1 MKSVY
6 IIYTMKKKKIKC
18 WQHQFFTVIRLTE
31 HNYKNIQMK
40 KNLLHKNMMECNLKQ
55 LQMIYMN

>member
-1 MKSVY
+1 
-6 IIYTMKKKKIKC
+6 MKKKYIKC

-55 LQMIYMN
+55 LQIIYMN